1 MSFESRARSGIF
13 HGLGETIKLRMPR
26 FGKVSWP
33 VVAWLVIVAIY
44 LTSVSAC
51 GLWDPWETHYGEVAR
66 NILVRG
72 DPLDLW
78 WRGGYGPSGRAE
90 NVFYSKH
97 ALPFWC
103 MAVSLRT
110 FGVGTS
116 ADPAEMAGGLWPEL
130 ALRTPSMV
138 FGLGAALFLSYVIS
152 RCVSRRAGLLAGI
165 ALATMPQYA
174 VASRQAI
181 TDIYFVAPVVMA
193 MGAWAMAMLDGER
206 TLRRGQRFGRTHCAQ
221 DPAWRGFALVFTLA
235 AIVPLTV
242 LHLHVNSADTVARVS
257 RFAKGPFLPSTE
269 TLVEISNTLWLYWGL
284 VVVVVVASLRWR
296 THRDVWMGVVY
307 IGGGLSLMGKGFLG
321 PGLIGLLILTDML
334 VSGRI
339 RQLHRVGLPVGVVIF
354 VLTCLPWHHSM
365 WLYRGER
372 WFHELIIQNNL
383 SRFVIGE
390 QDQAV
395 GDVGFYLRTLGIAA
409 FPWSAIL
416 PLAVLRAIRLL
427 RSEDGPVRG
436 DGGPARDDAASD
448 VVAREVDCIRLLCV
462 WAVVTLGVL
471 SYSVTKYYH
480 YLIPLLPP
488 VAGLV
493 GVWLDRCWSEGDTTA
508 PGDGEGDPRR
518 VVRVV
523 LAAGCAGLAGLVLAA
538 SIAEPAWI
546 AHLTTYLYTGMWREG
561 APTPTRLAWCAVPLA
576 VGLIAYG
583 VGRLRLTAK
592 ATLLSAY
599 LATCYVVDD
608 YLPAASESWSQRTAF
623 QTYFGRRAPTD
634 RILSWW
640 FYYRGETL
648 FSKSRIWVSMNPKRK
663 KLHEFIE
670 KRRADTEALWFITI
684 DSHAR
689 RLPSYLPSDLRDRV
703 EVAYE
708 NHHYVLLRVP
718 LDDK

>member
-1 MSFESRARSGIF
+1 
-13 HGLGETIKLRMPR
+13 MPR

-33 VVAWLVIVAIY
+33 VVAWLVIIAIY
-44 LTSVSAC
+44 LASVSAC

-116 ADPAEMAGGLWPEL
+116 PDPAEMAGGLWPEL
-130 ALRTPSMV
+130 ALRTPSML

-152 RCVSRRAGLLAGI
+152 RCVSRRAGFLAGL
-165 ALATMPQYA
+165 ALATLPQYA

-193 MGAWAMAMLDGER
+193 MGSWAMAMLHGDR
-206 TLRRGQRFGRTHCAQ
+206 ALRSGRRFGRTHCAQ
-221 DPAWRGFALVFTLA
+221 DPAWRWFALVFTFA

-269 TLVEISNTLWLYWGL
+269 TLMEISSTLWLYWGL

-339 RQLHRVGLPVGVVIF
+339 RRLHRVGLPVGVVIF

-365 WLYRGER
+365 WIYRGER

-383 SRFVIGE
+383 SRFVTGE

-395 GDVGFYLRTLGIAA
+395 GDVGFYLRTLGVAA

-416 PLAVLRAIRLL
+416 PLAVLRAIRVL
-427 RSEDGPVRG
+427 RSEAGRVRSEG
-436 DGGPARDDAASD
+436 EPASDDAAPAA
-448 VVAREVDCIRLLCV
+448 VAREVDCVRLLCV

-493 GVWLDRCWSEGDTTA
+493 GVWLDRCLREGDAPT
-508 PGDGEGDPRR
+508 PGDGEGAPRR

-523 LAAGCAGLAGLVLAA
+523 LAAGCAGLAVLVLAA

-576 VGLIAYG
+576 VGLIAYA
-583 VGRLRLTAK
+583 VGRFRLTAK

-608 YLPAASESWSQRTAF
+608 YLPATSESWSQRTAF
-623 QTYFGRRAPTD
+623 QTYFGQRAPTD

-648 FSKSRIWVSMNPKRK
+648 FSKSRIWVSMSPKRK

-718 LDDK
+718 LDDT